1 MSNDNDKADLGN
13 ESLAGSLVENIGN
26 STTIRRE
33 GGDATDD
40 YSAAAVSD
48 RELAAKVVIA
58 ADAATCN
65 HEAMDEILITECEN
79 QDIPG
84 ENRTRNEAPPTQ
96 SSNQQQDTQRLP
108 FIPRAPQPVYPGAEA
123 VKGPDYNEDDDNDD
137 GTIVY
142 GEDISAPIMAQVVDV
157 DTEEDLRQ
165 QIRSLQERLQQ
176 LPTTAEVIATG
187 TPMPVVEGT
196 PIIAASAQRQNVKTI
211 LWVDDNPRFSTDE
224 ANFLTERGFHITNC
238 TSTNEARKLLQEE
251 EFDVIISDVHRVE
264 DGQEHHDAGYQL
276 LESPEVQESDV
287 PFIFY
292 LSNVSYLDQNR
303 SETALGATDND
314 YGLLNLVMRAV
325 Y

>member
-1 MSNDNDKADLGN
+1 MKIKIYLEKTEQGTRRRQRRAVINNRILRDYHL
-13 ESLAGSLVENIGN
+13 SLERRNQFILVLKR
-26 STTIRRE
+26 SKVPTTMRMI
-33 GGDATDD
+33 
-40 YSAAAVSD
+40 
-48 RELAAKVVIA
+48 
-58 ADAATCN
+58 
-65 HEAMDEILITECEN
+65 
-79 QDIPG
+79 
-84 ENRTRNEAPPTQ
+84 
-96 SSNQQQDTQRLP
+96 
-108 FIPRAPQPVYPGAEA
+108 
-123 VKGPDYNEDDDNDD
+123 
-137 GTIVY
+137 
-142 GEDISAPIMAQVVDV
+142 DISAPIMAQVVDV